1 MLASSSSSQHAC
13 SREVLILG
21 VSSKMSPFSLVG
33 IIFCTAAVS
42 SFCPNNAFSI
52 VKESK
57 ETCTT
62 LHGVGLM
69 HFIEG
74 KTVEVETMLVALLDS
89 TCPGKGGNELVSC

>member
-1 MLASSSSSQHAC
+1 M
-13 SREVLILG
+13 
-21 VSSKMSPFSLVG
+21 SSKMSPFSLVG

-74 KTVEVETMLVALLDS
+74 KIDSLVVEVETMLVALLDS
-89 TCPGKGGNELVSC
+89 TCPGKGDNELVSC

>member
-1 MLASSSSSQHAC
+1 
-13 SREVLILG
+13 
-21 VSSKMSPFSLVG
+21 MSPFSLVG

-74 KTVEVETMLVALLDS
+74 KIDSLVVEVETMLVALLDS

>member
-1 MLASSSSSQHAC
+1 M
-13 SREVLILG
+13 ILG

-74 KTVEVETMLVALLDS
+74 KIDSLVVEVETMLVALLDS